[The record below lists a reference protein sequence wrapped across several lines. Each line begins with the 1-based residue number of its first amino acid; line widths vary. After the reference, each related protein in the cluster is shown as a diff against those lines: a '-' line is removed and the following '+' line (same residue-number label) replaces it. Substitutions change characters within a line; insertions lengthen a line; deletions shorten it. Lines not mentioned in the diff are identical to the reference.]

1 MSAVRPGTGW
11 SALHPSETSPTG
23 AIEAAKSYRKE
34 RNTVPASPYFRSLLE
49 KDLLVLTTRCA
60 AAGFRYIVEPV
71 AGGSIAWQ
79 P

>member
-49 KDLLVLTTRCA
+49 QRVGPREAPELGRLAST
-60 AAGFRYIVEPV
+60 G
-71 AGGSIAWQ
+71 
-79 P
+79 

>member
-49 KDLLVLTTRCA
+49 KGGPWRLLQHDKRP
-60 AAGFRYIVEPV
+60 AGRTLKEPT
-71 AGGSIAWQ
+71 
-79 P
+79 